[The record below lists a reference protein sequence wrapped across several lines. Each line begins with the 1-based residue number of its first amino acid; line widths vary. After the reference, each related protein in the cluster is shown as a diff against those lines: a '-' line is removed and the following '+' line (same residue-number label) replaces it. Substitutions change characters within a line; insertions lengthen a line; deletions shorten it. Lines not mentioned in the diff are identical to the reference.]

1 MRKKLV
7 GLGLVFV
14 VVFLCGSCN
23 KLPAMSTPSG
33 PAISVS
39 VLPVIPLD
47 NGDLVA
53 VTPHPADGHWV
64 ALWFQ
69 KPDKTIL
76 VRWVNVTRGTVGA
89 EMTIPR
95 K

>member
-1 MRKKLV
+1 MGKRLV

-14 VVFLCGSCN
+14 VVLCVSCT
-23 KLPAMSTPSG
+23 KLPGAFSPSG
-33 PAISVS
+33 PAVSVS

-53 VTPHPADGHWV
+53 VTPHPMDGHWV

-69 KPDKTIL
+69 KPDKTIS
-76 VRWVNVTRGTVGA
+76 VRWVNITLGTVGT